1 MALQPF
7 RPNTARLRRCWSLDA
22 TAVQAAAGGGVP
34 VPGELR
40 CRAFSWCLLGAA
52 GLVKQVGA
60 RRSLLPKIL
69 AAEPH
74 NPAANTVATLRSPSP
89 LPCLDR
95 RK

>member
-60 RRSLLPKIL
+60 RRPLLPKNL
-69 AAEPH
+69 GRRASQSSSEL
-74 NPAANTVATLRSPSP
+74 ATLRSPSP